1 MDFGTIKEKLKCH
14 HYLNMQMFLKDIE
27 LVFNNCILY
36 NGEQSQV
43 TQLCREV
50 QQDYLK
56 QCETQHV
63 SFYIEEWT

>member
-1 MDFGTIKEKLKCH
+1 
-14 HYLNMQMFLKDIE
+14 MFLKDIE

-50 QQDYLK
+50 QQEYLK

-63 SFYIEEWT
+63 SFYIEE